1 MSKSSPKEKKYR
13 WVKIFSSE
21 EEMKNSLPY
30 LKTSSISAFG
40 KKVCLV
46 HGTDG
51 FYAVR
56 DKCPHN
62 GFPLSGG
69 YCNKD
74 NTIVC
79 PIHRYHFDLKT
90 GKALSGMATK
100 VETFV
105 IKVFSDGVFLGEE
118 EFNWWPF

>member
-1 MSKSSPKEKKYR
+1 MSNQKEKKYR

-21 EEMKNSLPY
+21 EEMQNSIVY
-30 LKTSSISAFG
+30 LKTNSISAFG
-40 KKVCLV
+40 KKICLV

-62 GFPLSGG
+62 GYALSAG
-69 YCNKD
+69 YCIDD
-74 NTIVC
+74 NSIVC
-79 PIHRYHFDLKT
+79 PIHRYRFDLKT

-118 EFNWWPF
+118 QFNWWPF